1 MTQTALILIDMQ
13 EAFNE
18 MEADGRKRN
27 NPDAGQNI
35 AALLAGFRR
44 AAMPIFHIW
53 HASTQAGSR
62 FGFDCPGFKVMPFA
76 APQVGEEI
84 IVKHVNSAFIGTDLE
99 TMLRAKK
106 IKTLTI
112 AGATANHC
120 VETTTRMAGNLGFDA
135 RLVRDATWAYDQTGP
150 DGDHHSADD
159 VFRMTLANLSG
170 EFARIV
176 TTQEITSH
184 LLTEA
189 VAINGETP

>member
-27 NPDAGQNI
+27 NPDAGQNV
-35 AALLAGFRR
+35 ALLLAGFRR
-44 AAMPIFHIW
+44 AGMPVFHVW

-62 FGFDCPGFKVMPFA
+62 FGRDRPGFKVMPVA
-76 APQVGEEI
+76 TPQAGEEI
-84 IVKHVNSAFIGTDLE
+84 IVKHVNSAFIGTGLE
-99 TMLRAKK
+99 TMLRAQN
-106 IKTLTI
+106 IKTLAI

-120 VETTTRMAGNLGFDA
+120 VETTTRMAGNLGFEA

-150 DGDHHSADD
+150 DGDHHCAED
-159 VFRMTLANLSG
+159 VFKMTLANLSG

-176 TTQEITSH
+176 TTQEITSQ
-184 LLTEA
+184 LLPKAAATT
-189 VAINGETP
+189 GETP